1 MYLLL
6 SPAALAPARERLSPG
21 IFCTMSPCVDE
32 TELRRLSWWY
42 GRRLCPWCPHP
53 TASLSGSWAS
63 GLDAGPTPHGGRL
76 CPGGSGGPGGGSCPS
91 LEGSQAR
98 TWKNLSKPLDQESS
112 WEPLGTWTEASEQV
126 GPLSRQT
133 HCLAMALRRAGPRLH
148 PRPCPHHQGA
158 QAPEEQHL

>member
-1 MYLLL
+1 MIPKFLLEFKFYRSTHSSEVQGSL
-6 SPAALAPARERLSPG
+6 
-21 IFCTMSPCVDE
+21 
-32 TELRRLSWWY
+32 ELRRWRLCTSPH